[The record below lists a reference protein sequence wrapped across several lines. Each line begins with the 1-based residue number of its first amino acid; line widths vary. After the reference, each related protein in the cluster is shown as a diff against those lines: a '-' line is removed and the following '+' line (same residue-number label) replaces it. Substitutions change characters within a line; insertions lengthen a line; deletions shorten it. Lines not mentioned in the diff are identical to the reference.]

1 MAAGLFF
8 MPANIPTAIAAPVL
22 GVAAGQKTS
31 ADTISVSDRRSVHIT
46 RKTSGGF
53 ATLFDSE
60 RRRNDEVLKA
70 TTQATL
76 SIDDDIAGAL
86 ETYYSIPKARPI
98 WVDRSGPNV
107 RARSALQMLSKSE
120 DWGLASSDYIV
131 DTRFSG
137 TDPQAMAQFEVEL
150 SGKFLMY
157 LQDNYRGR
165 IDPNKLSS
173 YYDLKRKTIDLK
185 ATLSALAAGVEPAT
199 LIAQVLPSDP
209 KFSDLA
215 AELQVLRKTKS
226 RDGAS
231 GNINKVIIAMEEMRW
246 LPRELPARYVF
257 VNQPAYMAYYYEGG
271 RAALGMRAV
280 IGQENHQTNVFAA
293 SIKTVEFNPTWGVPQ
308 SIIRNEM
315 LPHLK
320 RDPAYLDKQG
330 YTVSVKGVSMPSSK
344 VDWSQ
349 PLKNIGVVQPPGPE
363 NALGRLKIL
372 FPNSHLIYM
381 HDTPA
386 RGRFASQDLMFS
398 HGCIR
403 LENPR
408 GMAAAVMKTSVE
420 SVDRQIA
427 LGSKIDVP
435 VPEEVPVFISYFTA
449 WPSDDGVVHFYDDVY
464 GRDPVILD
472 AIQEKSL
479 VRARS

>member
-8 MPANIPTAIAAPVL
+8 MPTNIPTAIAAPVL

-76 SIDDDIAGAL
+76 SIDGDIAGAL
-86 ETYYSIPKARPI
+86 EAYYSSPKARPI

-131 DTRFSG
+131 DTRFSS
-137 TDPQAMAQFEVEL
+137 TDPQAMAQFEVAL

-185 ATLSALAAGVEPAT
+185 ATLSALANGVEPAT
-199 LIAQVLPSDP
+199 LTAQVLPSDP

-231 GNINKVIIAMEEMRW
+231 GNMNKVIIAMEEMRW

-420 SVDRQIA
+420 SIDRQIA
-427 LGSKIDVP
+427 LGAKVDVP

-472 AIQEKSL
+472 AIQRTSL
-479 VRARS
+479 ARARS